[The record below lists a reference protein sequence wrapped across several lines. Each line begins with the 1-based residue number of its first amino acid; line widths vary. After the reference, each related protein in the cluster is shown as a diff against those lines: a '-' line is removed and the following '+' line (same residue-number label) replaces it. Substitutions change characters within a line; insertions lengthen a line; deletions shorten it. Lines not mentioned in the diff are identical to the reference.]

1 MREEDFLEEIRR
13 VPADNAPRLLL
24 ADWLDERGDPRGE
37 FIRIQCALAAMPA
50 DDSGRKALAERN
62 AELEA
67 EAKSQALAELRPAG
81 VLDVRFHRGFID
93 RMHVEGTQFLDM
105 WRPIARLAP
114 TLGGLAWRKLP
125 SKQAPAALGKLL
137 EGPAFA
143 HLSALDLSGNAL
155 MFPAVDV
162 LASSKAVRRLVTLKL
177 NDNPLGGEAGM
188 RLARSTEFQKLQRLE
203 LARCGL
209 TPRET
214 GVLARNAGLTALETL
229 MLGGN
234 ALGDDG
240 FRNVAL
246 AAPLE
251 NLRTLSV
258 VENEIGLPGVTAF
271 AESSRLVRLSN
282 LDLSNNWIGDAGA
295 EALATSSSCGRLTEL
310 KLLNCGISEGGLAT
324 LRKSPWLARIERL
337 EASDDTPPRRVP
349 RYA

>member
-1 MREEDFLEEIRR
+1 MREDDFLDEIRR
-13 VPADNAPRLLL
+13 QPADDAPRLLL

-37 FIRIQCALAAMPA
+37 FIRIQCTLTALPG
-50 DDSGRKALAERN
+50 DDLGRKALTERN

-67 EAKSQALAELRPAG
+67 DAKAQALKELRPAG
-81 VLDVRFHRGFID
+81 IRDVRFQRGFID
-93 RMHVEGTQFLDM
+93 RLLVEGTQFLDM

-114 TLGGLAWRKLP
+114 TLRALQWRKLP
-125 SKQAPAALGKLL
+125 SKQAPAALGRMLD
-137 EGPAFA
+137 GATFA

-155 MFPAVDV
+155 TFPAMDV
-162 LASSKAVRRLVTLKL
+162 LAASKALRRIETLLL

-188 RLARSTEFQKLQRLE
+188 RLARSTEFQKLRKLE
-203 LARCGL
+203 MVRCGL
-209 TPRET
+209 TPREM
-214 GVLARNAGLTALETL
+214 GVLARNTGLTGLETL

-246 AAPLE
+246 SASLE

-258 VENEIGLPGVTAF
+258 VQNEIGLPGVTSF
-271 AESSRLVRLSN
+271 AESSRMVRLAN
-282 LDLSNNWIGDAGA
+282 LDLSINWIGDAGA

-310 KLLNCGISEGGLAT
+310 KLLNCGITEEGLAS
-324 LRKSPWLARIERL
+324 LQKSPWLARIERL
-337 EASDDTPPRRVP
+337 ETSDETRPRGFP